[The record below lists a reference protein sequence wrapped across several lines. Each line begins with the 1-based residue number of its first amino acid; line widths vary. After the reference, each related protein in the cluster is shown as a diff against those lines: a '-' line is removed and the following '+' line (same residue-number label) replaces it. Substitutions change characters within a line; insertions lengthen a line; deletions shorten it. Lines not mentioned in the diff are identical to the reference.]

1 MNSIHSTQ
9 PHSTPQL
16 VSSRDAR
23 EPASNSNTIASRISN
38 ACTSTVRFAGRVI
51 PVTVGAGVAAASASF
66 ATSLISATASRAG
79 VGTSAIVGAVTGGAA
94 GFVGGAAFAAGATI
108 SSELLANRNDTGAG
122 IAAVAGAATGAAL
135 GAVAGAC
142 YGAVDSFIEHH

>member
-1 MNSIHSTQ
+1 M
-9 PHSTPQL
+9 
-16 VSSRDAR
+16 
-23 EPASNSNTIASRISN
+23 
-38 ACTSTVRFAGRVI
+38 
-51 PVTVGAGVAAASASF
+51 
-66 ATSLISATASRAG
+66 
-79 VGTSAIVGAVTGGAA
+79 
-94 GFVGGAAFAAGATI
+94 GGAAFAAGATI